1 MHTRAGVQH
10 AAKTEV
16 RHTSSRETRWGGLAQ
31 GSHASPPMRHVRGD
45 VRRSR
50 RRPRRSGGG
59 PGEGCLADTGRCHGR
74 WVCRTFQR
82 LEDLPDDLPV
92 RHGRDYPQRPP
103 LTPGAA
109 RHSERK
115 HALEP
120 SRPGPARGP
129 GVRRLLVYA
138 LLSWRGD
145 DRSTQVAV
153 GRQTAARAHQVDSR
167 AGRIGISKGI
177 FAPPPRERAPRRQR
191 PGARRRAT
199 RRGLDMPLRRGEG

>member
-1 MHTRAGVQH
+1 MPPCCYPARCCPRLGSTRTPRASGWPARIPPAGRRLAPQRTDRRGGWGR
-10 AAKTEV
+10 AACTAGAARGEA
-16 RHTSSRETRWGGLAQ
+16 LAQ

-50 RRPRRSGGG
+50 RRQRRSGGG
-59 PGEGCLADTGRCHGR
+59 PGEGCLADTGRGNGR
-74 WVCRTFQR
+74 WVYRTFQR

-92 RHGRDYPQRPP
+92 RHGREHPQHPP

-109 RHSERK
+109 RHSECK
-115 HALEP
+115 HALEQ
-120 SRPGPARGP
+120 SCPGPARGP

-153 GRQTAARAHQVDSR
+153 GRQTAAIAHQVD
-167 AGRIGISKGI
+167 A
-177 FAPPPRERAPRRQR
+177 RQ
-191 PGARRRAT
+191 G
-199 RRGLDMPLRRGEG
+199 G